1 MTQTLTEHTSA
12 APAVEAPAANQD
24 SDNAPRERQP
34 RRGGPRRNGPARS
47 GAPAAPAK
55 PPRPVHPVIE
65 QLVGLYPALFGD
77 RLLPLK
83 RGVFQDLMAAHPELF
98 QKDSLREALGQ
109 HTRSTRYL
117 AAVADGLQRHDLQGQ
132 PVEAMASEHVYQAL
146 LETFRRRHARTGQD
160 VRTKLRNRMLVAF
173 EASGLSREAYCELV
187 HCRDEAANA
196 LLAEALVDVDARMA
210 KDAALLRA
218 FEATPQD
225 VTAFADTYGMHP
237 EDAGRML
244 DRARH
249 RRAVAAAASAAAA
262 AAQAAAEAATAADA
276 TTEPATDTPPGL

>member
-1 MTQTLTEHTSA
+1 MTQTLTEQTPIAPVLEATTTPHTDATA
-12 APAVEAPAANQD
+12 A
-24 SDNAPRERQP
+24 RERQP
-34 RRGGPRRNGPARS
+34 RHGGHRSNGSAGS

-55 PPRPVHPVIE
+55 PPRPLNPVIE
-65 QLVGLYPALFGD
+65 QLAGLYPALFGD
-77 RLLPLK
+77 KLLPLK

-98 QKDSLREALGQ
+98 QKDTLREALGQ

-132 PVEAMASEHVYQAL
+132 PVETMALEHVYQAL

-160 VRTKLRNRMLVAF
+160 VRAKLRSRMLVAF
-173 EASGLSREAYCELV
+173 EASGLSREAYCELM

-225 VTAFADTYGMHP
+225 VATFADNYGLHP
-237 EDAGRML
+237 EEADRML
-244 DRARH
+244 ERARH
-249 RRAVAAAASAAAA
+249 RRAVAAAAASAAAA
-262 AAQAAAEAATAADA
+262 AEAQAAAA
-276 TTEPATDTPPGL
+276 PGH

>member
-1 MTQTLTEHTSA
+1 M
-12 APAVEAPAANQD
+12 
-24 SDNAPRERQP
+24 
-34 RRGGPRRNGPARS
+34 
-47 GAPAAPAK
+47 
-55 PPRPVHPVIE
+55 IE
-65 QLVGLYPALFGD
+65 QLAGLYPVLFGD
-77 RLLPLK
+77 KLLPLK

-132 PVEAMASEHVYQAL
+132 PVEAMATEHVYQAL

-160 VRTKLRNRMLVAF
+160 VRAKLRGRMLAAF

-218 FEATPQD
+218 FEAKPQD
-225 VTAFADTYGMHP
+225 VASFADSYGMHP
-237 EDAGRML
+237 DDASHML
-244 DRARH
+244 ERARH
-249 RRAVAAAASAAAA
+249 RRSVAAAA
-262 AAQAAAEAATAADA
+262 AAAAMAAAQAETVEPVVTSPVAD
-276 TTEPATDTPPGL
+276 PAL